1 MAMAHIR
8 CRKRQTTAG
17 PANVGCCTRCC
28 DLADVILE
36 RKIGCD
42 RTLPSC
48 LNCNKGRRICQGYGL
63 RLAWPDKQDGRRKQK
78 RYEVT
83 DPDIITDYVTRKD
96 GCLAFLNTVVND
108 LDGSKISIQNLVESE
123 LTNYMPKPISPFP
136 INEQDSM
143 LLSHCKA
150 HKHFF
155 FNSCVLN
162 ISR

>member
-1 MAMAHIR
+1 MAHIR

-78 RYEVT
+78 RYEVKNQ
-83 DPDIITDYVTRKD
+83 DVMTRYLPRKN
-96 GCLAFLNTVVND
+96 GHLRFLNTFVED
-108 LDGSKISIQNLVESE
+108 LDGSKLSFRDLVQGEFINAMS
-123 LTNYMPKPISPFP
+123 NIPISLSMCS
-136 INEQDSM
+136 INEQDGM
-143 LLSHCKA
+143 LLNHCTIPRVS
-150 HKHFF
+150 F
-155 FNSCVLN
+155 V
-162 ISR
+162 